1 MKRLQNIVLGRKTE
15 NMKTEKIS
23 LKKCKSILQ
32 KDGSVYT
39 DEEVSQIR
47 DFLYKMAE
55 LDYEVFQKTK
65 QKESEIQEEKR
76 SLTVS

>member
-1 MKRLQNIVLGRKTE
+1 ME
-15 NMKTEKIS
+15 TEKIS
-23 LKKCKSILQ
+23 LKKCKAILQ

-47 DFLYKMAE
+47 EFLYKIANLE
-55 LDYEVFQKTK
+55 HEVYQKTK
-65 QKESEIQEEKR
+65 QKELEILEEKR

>member
-1 MKRLQNIVLGRKTE
+1 METK
-15 NMKTEKIS
+15 KIS

-47 DFLYKMAE
+47 DFLYKIAN
-55 LDYEVFQKTK
+55 LDHEVYQKAK
-65 QKESEIQEEKR
+65 QKELEIKDEKR
-76 SLTVS
+76 SLTSS